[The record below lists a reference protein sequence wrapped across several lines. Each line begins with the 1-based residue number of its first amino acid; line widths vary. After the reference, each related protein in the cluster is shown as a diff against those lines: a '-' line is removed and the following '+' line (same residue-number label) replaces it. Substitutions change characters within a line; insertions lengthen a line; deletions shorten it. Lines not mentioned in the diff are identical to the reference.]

1 MEKKLR
7 MNKTH
12 KKVQNKIEK
21 KIDFLGGNF
30 RKVLVKKMLIVYNKV
45 VPKGKKMKPR
55 RKRNG

>member
-21 KIDFLGGNF
+21 EID
-30 RKVLVKKMLIVYNKV
+30 VLQIII
-45 VPKGKKMKPR
+45 
-55 RKRNG
+55 